1 MLKPPTSKRPVYVLK
16 LNVFKAYLL
25 PRNNIEIDKSER
37 ERERTALSLY
47 NLTFVKR
54 YEEEGELT
62 S

>member
-37 ERERTALSLY
+37 ERTALSLY

>member
-16 LNVFKAYLL
+16 LNIFKAYLL
-25 PRNNIEIDKSER
+25 PRINIEIDKS

>member
-1 MLKPPTSKRPVYVLK
+1 MLKPQTSKRPVYVLK
-16 LNVFKAYLL
+16 LNIFKAYLL
-25 PRNNIEIDKSER
+25 PRINIEIDKS

>member
-16 LNVFKAYLL
+16 LNIFKAYLL
-25 PRNNIEIDKSER
+25 PRNNIEIDKS